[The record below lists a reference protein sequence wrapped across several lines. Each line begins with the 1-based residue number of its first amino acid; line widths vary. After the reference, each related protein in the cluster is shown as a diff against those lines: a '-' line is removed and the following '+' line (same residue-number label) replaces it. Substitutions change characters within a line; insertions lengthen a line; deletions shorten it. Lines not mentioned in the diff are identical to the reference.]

1 MNDPISD
8 LITRIRNAIM
18 SGGVSVSAPYS
29 KMKEAVLKVMLA
41 ESYVK
46 SYEVKSNKSKKNL
59 RIDISENKISHIR
72 RISKPG
78 HRIYSKYTQI
88 PKPLRGFG
96 LVIVS
101 TPKGVISGKIAKKE
115 NVGGEVI
122 CEVW

>member
-8 LITRIRNAIM
+8 LITRIRNAKM
-18 SGGVSVSAPYS
+18 SGAVSVSATYS

-41 ESYVK
+41 EHYVK
-46 SYEVKSNKSKKNL
+46 SYDVKSNKSRKIL
-59 RIDISENKISHIR
+59 RIDISDNKISHIR

-78 HRIYSKYTQI
+78 HRIYSKHTQI

-101 TPKGVISGKIAKKE
+101 TPKGVISGKVAKRE
-115 NVGGEVI
+115 S
-122 CEVW
+122 